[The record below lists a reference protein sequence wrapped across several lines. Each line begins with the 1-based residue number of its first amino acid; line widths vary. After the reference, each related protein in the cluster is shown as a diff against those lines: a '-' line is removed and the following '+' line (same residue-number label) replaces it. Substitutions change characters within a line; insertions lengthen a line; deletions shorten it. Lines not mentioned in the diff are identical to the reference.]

1 MKFKKSEHGKL
12 HGITLLCYMSA
23 RQPGS
28 DLLVIQIMYMIRPI
42 WSGEFNKCKVTVAK
56 LFPTE

>member
-42 WSGEFNKCKVTVAK
+42 WLVILINVR
-56 LFPTE
+56 LL